1 MFHVKR
7 RRSWLRA
14 RHQCRCRAP
23 VIPYPLWRHLRPRR
37 WCGWPLLSGRRAD
50 VLQPP
55 RYRFDPRPQHRT
67 AYFLRGQPTTDSLTT
82 PRQRATRPPQAS
94 TGAPSNVPPD
104 RSRPAVRPRSTRPHL
119 RAIFGRQG
127 PARSNAAN
135 RCVLRPVSTL
145 PCHRFCLPSTIK
157 NDRRRHPV
165 RPQRLPARRGPWSR
179 PAMPCQL
186 MGPTS

>member
-23 VIPYPLWRHLRPRR
+23 VIPYPLWRHLRLRR

-119 RAIFGRQG
+119 RAAG
-127 PARSNAAN
+127 PGTKA
-135 RCVLRPVSTL
+135 TL
-145 PCHRFCLPSTIK
+145 PVGACSAQYRHCPTIDIACHRHSRMTGAGTRTASAPAGPVPIVIPSG
-157 NDRRRHPV
+157 DA
-165 RPQRLPARRGPWSR
+165 LPADG
-179 PAMPCQL
+179 
-186 MGPTS
+186 T